1 MRVHLKGYPDT
12 QIIVSKEKA
21 TSVKRWLDF

>member
-1 MRVHLKGYPDT
+1 MLVSVVPAYNG

-21 TSVKRWLDF
+21 TQLKMWLNY